1 LRKSLLIATLSSLV
15 ISAAIGILIFL
26 FGDFNDT
33 QQRLLLTTLAVGGF
47 SLFGL
52 ASTVR
57 VLAWWLRPL
66 GPVGLATSVVA
77 LGLAVPFIWNLLD
90 YPEIVWK
97 FFLTLSVLA
106 FTSAHVSLLGAFSPS
121 NNPVLVWRS
130 IAMLIALIVA
140 CLIGYGVWGQLN
152 GGATELYSRG
162 LGVAAILDVLGTV
175 GLYPLSKLM
184 GNARRSASTKPA
196 SSRPTPP
203 RRKPAKRRLSPS
215 RSANPRA

>member
-1 LRKSLLIATLSSLV
+1 MRKALLIATLSSLV

-26 FGDFNDT
+26 FGDFNGT

-47 SLFGL
+47 SLIGL

-57 VLAWWLRPL
+57 VSAWWLWPL
-66 GPVGLATSVVA
+66 RPVGLAASVVA
-77 LGLAVPFIWNLLD
+77 LGLAVPLIWHLLD
-90 YPEIVWK
+90 DTEIVWK

-106 FTSAHVSLLGAFSPS
+106 FTSAHVSLLGDFSPS
-121 NNPVLVWRS
+121 NNPILAWRS
-130 IAMLIALIVA
+130 IAMLIALSVA

-152 GGATELYSRG
+152 GAATELYSRG
-162 LGVAAILDVLGTV
+162 LGVAVILDVLGTV

-203 RRKPAKRRLSPS
+203 RRKPAKHRLSPS
-215 RSANPRA
+215 R

>member
-1 LRKSLLIATLSSLV
+1 MRKSLLIATLSSLV

-47 SLFGL
+47 SLIGL

-121 NNPVLVWRS
+121 NNSILVWRS